1 MSDRTATPPATPS
14 PPAPTAATAPLLAAL
29 GVVLTWGV
37 NFPLQK
43 ALFGQVGPVG
53 FLGLR
58 YLLVPFCA
66 VALLCWRFGR
76 HWPRLD
82 RSEVWPLV
90 RLTLVGQGLHLL
102 LAAYGM
108 QGSTAF
114 SASVLLACGP
124 VFTLLILR
132 CSGVERL
139 SRGQVAG
146 VATAALGALVF
157 TSDKLLGAHW
167 QASLGDLTLL
177 VAAALFS
184 YYTVAAKP
192 LIQHHGGV
200 TVLGY
205 GSLVCTG
212 PMLLWCAP
220 ALHALDWAAQP
231 SWVWG
236 GLLWQ
241 VAGGGFIG
249 WLAWGWA
256 NERHGVAR
264 TAPLI
269 YLMPLIAGFTAW
281 AWGGEQFSAH
291 KLLGA
296 AVILSGVALAQ
307 FSPAR
312 AALPARRPPPEPS
325 C

>member
-1 MSDRTATPPATPS
+1 MLADMKDHP
-14 PPAPTAATAPLLAAL
+14 TAPLAAAL
-29 GVVLTWGV
+29 AVVLTWGI

-66 VALLCWRFGR
+66 VALLCWRFGTA
-76 HWPRLD
+76 WPRLD
-82 RSEVWPLV
+82 RGEVGPLV
-90 RLTLVGQGLHLL
+90 RLTLIGQGLHLL
-102 LAAYGM
+102 LSAYGM

-132 CSGVERL
+132 ATGVEKL

-146 VATAALGALVF
+146 VAMAAAGALLF
-157 TSDKLLGAHW
+157 TSDKLLAADW

-177 VAAALFS
+177 AAAALFS
-184 YYTVAAKP
+184 YYTVASKP

-200 TVLGY
+200 TVLAY
-205 GSLVCTG
+205 GSLICTL
-212 PMLLWCAP
+212 PMLLWCTP
-220 ALHALDWAAQP
+220 ALAALDWHAQP
-231 SWVWG
+231 AWVWSG
-236 GLLWQ
+236 TAWQ
-241 VAGGGFIG
+241 TAGGGFIG

-256 NERHGVAR
+256 NERRGVAR

-269 YLMPLIAGFTAW
+269 YLMPLVAGLAAW
-281 AWGGEQFSAH
+281 AWGGEQFTAP

-296 AVILSGVALAQ
+296 GVILAGVALAQ
-307 FSPAR
+307 FG
-312 AALPARRPPPEPS
+312 AATFRPGHHALDS
-325 C
+325 NTAS

>member
-1 MSDRTATPPATPS
+1 
-14 PPAPTAATAPLLAAL
+14 LLSAL
-29 GVVLTWGV
+29 AVVLVWGM

-43 ALFGQVGPVG
+43 ALFGEVGPLG

-66 VALLCWRFGR
+66 VGLLCWRFGLA
-76 HWPRLD
+76 WPRLD
-82 RSEVWPLV
+82 RGEAWPLV
-90 RLTLVGQGLHLL
+90 RLTLIGQGLHLL
-102 LAAYGM
+102 LSALGM

-132 CSGVERL
+132 FSGVEKL

-146 VATAALGALVF
+146 VAMAATGALLF
-157 TSDKLLGAHW
+157 TSDKLLAADW
-167 QASLGDLTLL
+167 QASVGDLTLL
-177 VAAALFS
+177 AAAALFS
-184 YYTVAAKP
+184 YYTVASKP

-200 TVLGY
+200 TVLSY
-205 GSLVCTG
+205 GSLICTL
-212 PMLLWCAP
+212 PMLAWCAP
-220 ALHALDWAAQP
+220 QLASLDWAAQP
-231 SWVWG
+231 GWVWTG
-236 GLLWQ
+236 TAWQ

-256 NERHGVAR
+256 NERRGVAR

-269 YLMPLIAGFTAW
+269 YLMPLVAGLAAW
-281 AWGGEQFSAH
+281 AWGGEQFTLP

-296 AVILSGVALAQ
+296 GVILAGVALAQ
-307 FSPAR
+307 FSPS
-312 AALPARRPPPEPS
+312 LPVLRGRRPPPEPS

>member
-1 MSDRTATPPATPS
+1 
-14 PPAPTAATAPLLAAL
+14 LLSAL
-29 GVVLTWGV
+29 AVVLVWGL

-43 ALFGQVGPVG
+43 ALFVEVGPIA

-66 VALLCWRFGR
+66 VALLCWRFGTR
-76 HWPRLD
+76 WPRLD

-90 RLTLVGQGLHLL
+90 RLTLIGQGLHLL
-102 LAAYGM
+102 LSAYGVD
-108 QGSTAF
+108 GSTAF

-132 CSGVERL
+132 LSGLEKL
-139 SRGQVAG
+139 STGQIAG
-146 VATAALGALVF
+146 VVMAATGALLF
-157 TSDKLLGAHW
+157 TSDKLLAADWHAG
-167 QASLGDLTLL
+167 LGDLTLL
-177 VAAALFS
+177 AAAALFS
-184 YYTVAAKP
+184 YYTVASKP

-205 GSLVCTG
+205 GSLVCTL
-212 PMLLWCAP
+212 PMLLWSAP
-220 ALHALDWAAQP
+220 ELAALQWQAQP
-231 SWVWG
+231 AWVWAG
-236 GLLWQ
+236 TVWQ

-256 NERHGVAR
+256 NEARGVAR

-269 YLMPLIAGFTAW
+269 YLMPLVAGLAAW
-281 AWGGEQFSAH
+281 AWGGETFSAP

-296 AVILSGVALAQ
+296 GVILAGVALAQ
-307 FSPAR
+307 FSRGNGTPRPAASR
-312 AALPARRPPPEPS
+312 
-325 C
+325 

>member
-1 MSDRTATPPATPS
+1 MPDRAPS
-14 PPAPTAATAPLLAAL
+14 PTAPLLAAL
-29 GVVLTWGV
+29 AVVVTWGL
-37 NFPLQK
+37 NFPLSK
-43 ALFGQVGPVG
+43 ALFTQVGPAG

-58 YLLVPFCA
+58 YLLMPFCA
-66 VALLCWRFGR
+66 VALLCWRFGWR
-76 HWPRLD
+76 WPKLD

-102 LAAYGM
+102 LSAYGM

-132 CSGVERL
+132 LSGVERL
-139 SRGQVAG
+139 SKGQVAG
-146 VATAALGALVF
+146 VATAALGALLF
-157 TSDKLLGAHW
+157 TSDKLLTADW

-177 VAAALFS
+177 AAAALFS
-184 YYTVAAKP
+184 YYTVASKP
-192 LIQHHGGV
+192 LILHHGGV

-205 GSLVCTG
+205 GSLVCTL

-220 ALHALDWAAQP
+220 ELHALDWTGQP
-231 SWVWG
+231 TWVWT
-236 GLLWQ
+236 GLVWQ

-256 NERHGVAR
+256 NERRGVAR

-269 YLMPLIAGFTAW
+269 YLMPLIAGLAAW
-281 AWGGEQFSAH
+281 VWGGEQFTAH

-296 AVILSGVALAQ
+296 GVILAGVALAQ
-307 FSPAR
+307 FSPGS
-312 AALPARRPPPEPS
+312 AAPLAHRPPPEPS

>member
-1 MSDRTATPPATPS
+1 MLPEMSEPRNAL
-14 PPAPTAATAPLLAAL
+14 PLVAAL
-29 GVVLTWGV
+29 AVILTWGL
-37 NFPLQK
+37 NFPLHK
-43 ALFGQVGPVG
+43 AVLGEIGPVTYV
-53 FLGLR
+53 GLR

-76 HWPRLD
+76 HWPKLD
-82 RSEVWPLV
+82 RGEVWPLV
-90 RLTLVGQGLHLL
+90 RVTFIGQGLHLL

-114 SASVLLACGP
+114 SGSVLLACGP

-132 CSGVERL
+132 VSGVEKL
-139 SRGQVAG
+139 SPGQVAG
-146 VATAALGALVF
+146 VATAAAGALLF
-157 TSDKLLGAHW
+157 TSDKLLAADW

-177 VAAALFS
+177 VAASLFS

-205 GSLVCTG
+205 GCLVCTL
-212 PMLLWCAP
+212 PLLLWCAP
-220 ALHALDWAAQP
+220 ELAALDWAAQP
-231 SWVWG
+231 HWVWTG
-236 GLLWQ
+236 TLWQ

-256 NERHGVAR
+256 NERRGVAR

-269 YLMPLIAGFTAW
+269 YLMPLIAGLAAW
-281 AWGGEQFSAH
+281 LWGGEQFSLH

-296 AVILSGVALAQ
+296 GVILAGVALAQ
-307 FSPAR
+307 FSAGAPAV
-312 AALPARRPPPEPS
+312 RPPA
-325 C
+325 

>member
-1 MSDRTATPPATPS
+1 MRDRH
-14 PPAPTAATAPLLAAL
+14 TAPLIAAL
-29 GVVLTWGV
+29 AVVLTWGV
-37 NFPLQK
+37 NFPLSK
-43 ALFGQVGPVG
+43 ALFTQLGPEG

-58 YLLVPFCA
+58 YLLVPLCA
-66 VALLCWRFGR
+66 VALLCWRFGTA
-76 HWPRLD
+76 WPRLD
-82 RSEVWPLV
+82 RSEVGPLV
-90 RLTLVGQGLHLL
+90 RLTLIGQGLHLL

-132 CSGVERL
+132 ASGVERL

-146 VATAALGALVF
+146 VAMAASGALLF
-157 TSDKLLGAHW
+157 TSDKLLAADWHAGI
-167 QASLGDLTLL
+167 GDLTLL
-177 VAAALFS
+177 AAAALFS
-184 YYTVAAKP
+184 YYTVASKP
-192 LIQHHGGV
+192 LILHHGGV

-205 GSLVCTG
+205 GSLVCTL

-220 ALHALDWAAQP
+220 ELAALDWQAQP
-231 SWVWG
+231 GWVWSG
-236 GLLWQ
+236 TVWQ

-256 NERHGVAR
+256 NEKRGVAR

-269 YLMPLIAGFTAW
+269 YLMPLVAGLIAW
-281 AWGGEQFSAH
+281 LWGGEQFSVP

-296 AVILSGVALAQ
+296 GVILAGVALAQ
-307 FSPAR
+307 FSPSR
-312 AALPARRPPPEPS
+312 PGLPARPPPPEPS

>member
-1 MSDRTATPPATPS
+1 MLADMRDRH
-14 PPAPTAATAPLLAAL
+14 TAPLIAAL
-29 GVVLTWGV
+29 AVVLTWGF

-58 YLLVPFCA
+58 YLIVPFCA
-66 VALLCWRFGR
+66 IALLCWRFGWR
-76 HWPRLD
+76 WPRLD

-90 RLTLVGQGLHLL
+90 RLTLIGQGLHLL
-102 LAAYGM
+102 LSAYGM

-132 CSGVERL
+132 ASGVERL

-146 VATAALGALVF
+146 VATAAAGALLF
-157 TSDKLLGAHW
+157 TSDKLLAADWHAGI
-167 QASLGDLTLL
+167 GDLTLL
-177 VAAALFS
+177 AAAALFS
-184 YYTVAAKP
+184 YYTVASKP
-192 LIQHHGGV
+192 LILHHGGV

-205 GSLVCTG
+205 GSLVCTL

-220 ALHALDWAAQP
+220 SLAALDWQAQP
-231 SWVWG
+231 AWVWSG
-236 GLLWQ
+236 TVWQ

-256 NERHGVAR
+256 NEKRGVAR

-269 YLMPLIAGFTAW
+269 YLMPLVAGLIAW
-281 AWGGEQFSAH
+281 LWGGEQFSAP

-296 AVILSGVALAQ
+296 GVILAGVALAQ
-307 FSPAR
+307 FSPSR
-312 AALPARRPPPEPS
+312 PGPPARPPPPEPS

>member
-1 MSDRTATPPATPS
+1 MTDRQTTP
-14 PPAPTAATAPLLAAL
+14 LMAAL
-29 GVVLTWGV
+29 AVVLVWGL
-37 NFPLQK
+37 NFPLSK
-43 ALFGQVGPVG
+43 ALFNQVGPAG

-58 YLLVPFCA
+58 YLLVPLCA

-76 HWPRLD
+76 RWPRLD
-82 RSEVWPLV
+82 RGEVWPLV
-90 RLTLVGQGLHLL
+90 RLTLVGQGLHLML
-102 LAAYGM
+102 SNYGM

-132 CSGVERL
+132 LSGVERL

-146 VATAALGALVF
+146 VAAAAAGALLF
-157 TSDKLLGAHW
+157 MADKLLGAQQADW
-167 QASLGDLTLL
+167 QAGLGDLMLL
-177 VAAALFS
+177 AAAALFS
-184 YYTVAAKP
+184 YYTVASKP

-200 TVLGY
+200 TVLAY
-205 GSLVCTG
+205 GSLVCTL
-212 PMLLWCAP
+212 PMLAWCAP
-220 ALHALDWAAQP
+220 ALLAMDWAGQP
-231 SWVWG
+231 TWVWSG
-236 GLLWQ
+236 VVWQ

-256 NERHGVAR
+256 NERRGVAR

-269 YLMPLIAGFTAW
+269 YLMPLVAGLAAW
-281 AWGGEQFSAH
+281 LLGGEQFSAH

-296 AVILSGVALAQ
+296 GVILAGVALAQ
-307 FSPAR
+307 FSPGSAAPR
-312 AALPARRPPPEPS
+312 AHQPPPEPS

>member
-1 MSDRTATPPATPS
+1 MKSHPA
-14 PPAPTAATAPLLAAL
+14 APLLAAL
-29 GVVLTWGV
+29 AVVLTWGL

-66 VALLCWRFGR
+66 VALLCWRFGLR
-76 HWPRLD
+76 WPRLD
-82 RSEVWPLV
+82 RAEVGPLV

-102 LAAYGM
+102 LSAYGM

-132 CSGVERL
+132 LSGVERL
-139 SRGQVAG
+139 SPGQVAG
-146 VATAALGALVF
+146 VATAALGALLF
-157 TSDKLLGAHW
+157 TSDKLLAADW
-167 QASLGDLTLL
+167 RASLGDLTLL
-177 VAAALFS
+177 AAAALFS

-192 LIQHHGGV
+192 LIQHHGGA

-205 GSLVCTG
+205 GSLVCTL

-220 ALHALDWAAQP
+220 SLAALDWAAQP
-231 SWVWG
+231 GWVWG
-236 GLLWQ
+236 GTVWQ
-241 VAGGGFIG
+241 VAGGGFLG

-256 NERHGVAR
+256 NEQRGVAR

-269 YLMPLIAGFTAW
+269 YLMPLVAGIAAW
-281 AWGGEQFSAH
+281 AWGGEAFSLH
-291 KLLGA
+291 KILA
-296 AVILSGVALAQ
+296 AALILAGVALAQ
-307 FSPAR
+307 FGN
-312 AALPARRPPPEPS
+312 AAFWPGRRVPG
-325 C
+325 

>member
-1 MSDRTATPPATPS
+1 MPHRSA
-14 PPAPTAATAPLLAAL
+14 APLAAAL
-29 GVVLTWGV
+29 AVVLVWGL

-43 ALFGQVGPVG
+43 ALYGQVGPAG

-58 YLLVPFCA
+58 YLLVPLCA
-66 VALLCWRFGR
+66 VALLCWRFGMR
-76 HWPRLD
+76 WPRLD
-82 RSEVWPLV
+82 RAEIVPLV

-102 LAAYGM
+102 LSAYGM

-132 CSGVERL
+132 LSGVERL
-139 SRGQVAG
+139 SHGQVAG
-146 VATAALGALVF
+146 VAMAATGALLF
-157 TSDKLLGAHW
+157 TADKLLAADW

-177 VAAALFS
+177 AAACLFS
-184 YYTVAAKP
+184 YYTVAGKP

-200 TVLGY
+200 TVLAY
-205 GSLVCTG
+205 GSLICTL

-220 ALHALDWAAQP
+220 SLAAMDWAGQP
-231 SWVWG
+231 GWVWWG
-236 GLLWQ
+236 TLWQ
-241 VAGGGFIG
+241 TAGGGFIG

-256 NERHGVAR
+256 NERRGVAR

-269 YLMPLIAGFTAW
+269 YLMPLIAGLAAW
-281 AWGGEQFSAH
+281 AWGGEQFNAH

-296 AVILSGVALAQ
+296 GVILAGVALAQ
-307 FSPAR
+307 FGG
-312 AALPARRPPPEPS
+312 ARRAPLASAPADTP
-325 C
+325 

>member
-1 MSDRTATPPATPS
+1 MNDRH
-14 PPAPTAATAPLLAAL
+14 TAPLLAAL
-29 GVVLTWGV
+29 AVVLVWGL
-37 NFPLQK
+37 NFPLAK
-43 ALFGQVGPVG
+43 ALFGQVGPAA

-58 YLLVPFCA
+58 YLLMPLCA

-76 HWPRLD
+76 AWPRLD
-82 RSEVWPLV
+82 RGEVWPLV
-90 RLTLVGQGLHLL
+90 RLTLVGQGLHLM
-102 LAAYGM
+102 ASTYGM

-132 CSGVERL
+132 FSGMERL
-139 SRGQVAG
+139 SRSQVAG
-146 VATAALGALVF
+146 VAMAAIGALLF
-157 TSDKLLGAHW
+157 LSDKLLAANWRAGV
-167 QASLGDLTLL
+167 GDLTLL

-205 GSLVCTG
+205 GSLVCTL
-212 PMLLWCAP
+212 PMLAWCAP
-220 ALHALDWAAQP
+220 QLASLDWAAQP
-231 SWVWG
+231 AWVWTG
-236 GLLWQ
+236 TAWQ
-241 VAGGGFIG
+241 VIGGGFLG

-256 NERHGVAR
+256 NERRGVAR

-269 YLMPLIAGFTAW
+269 YLMPVVAGLTAW
-281 AWGGEQFSAH
+281 AWGGEQFTVP

-296 AVILSGVALAQ
+296 GVILAGVALAQ
-307 FSPAR
+307 FGAVTFRPGR
-312 AALPARRPPPEPS
+312 AALGRTTAR
-325 C
+325 

>member
-1 MSDRTATPPATPS
+1 MPDRAAAPS
-14 PPAPTAATAPLLAAL
+14 TAPLLAAL
-29 GVVLTWGV
+29 AVVLTWGL
-37 NFPLQK
+37 NFPLSK
-43 ALFGQVGPVG
+43 ALFTQVGPAA

-58 YLLVPFCA
+58 YLLVPLCA
-66 VALLCWRFGR
+66 IALLCWRFGR
-76 HWPRLD
+76 RWPRLD
-82 RSEVWPLV
+82 RGEVGPLV
-90 RLTLVGQGLHLL
+90 RLTLIGQGLHLL
-102 LAAYGM
+102 LSAYGM

-132 CSGVERL
+132 FSGIEKL

-146 VATAALGALVF
+146 VATAASGALLF
-157 TSDKLLGAHW
+157 TADKLLAADW

-184 YYTVAAKP
+184 YYTVASKP

-205 GSLVCTG
+205 GSLVCTL

-220 ALHALDWAAQP
+220 ALVATDWAAQP
-231 SWVWG
+231 AWVWTG
-236 GLLWQ
+236 TFWQ

-256 NERHGVAR
+256 NEKRGVAR

-269 YLMPLIAGFTAW
+269 YLMPLIAGAAAW
-281 AWGGEQFSAH
+281 AWGGESFTAQ

-296 AVILSGVALAQ
+296 AVILAGVALAQ
-307 FSPAR
+307 YSSGALAR
-312 AALPARRPPPEPS
+312 S
-325 C
+325 S

>member
-1 MSDRTATPPATPS
+1 MNDRH
-14 PPAPTAATAPLLAAL
+14 TAPLLAAL
-29 GVVLTWGV
+29 AVVLTWGV

-66 VALLCWRFGR
+66 VALLCWRFGLT
-76 HWPRLD
+76 WPRLD
-82 RSEVWPLV
+82 RGEVWPLV

-102 LAAYGM
+102 LSALGM

-132 CSGVERL
+132 LSGVERL

-146 VATAALGALVF
+146 VVTAATGALLF
-157 TSDKLLGAHW
+157 TSDKLLAADWHSG
-167 QASLGDLTLL
+167 LGDLTLL
-177 VAAALFS
+177 AAAALFS
-184 YYTVAAKP
+184 YYTVASKP

-200 TVLGY
+200 TVLAY
-205 GSLVCTG
+205 GSLICTL

-220 ALHALDWAAQP
+220 ALASLDWRAQP
-231 SWVWG
+231 AWVWSG
-236 GLLWQ
+236 TAWQ
-241 VAGGGFIG
+241 TAGGGFIG

-256 NERHGVAR
+256 NERRGVAR

-269 YLMPLIAGFTAW
+269 YLMPLVAGLAAW
-281 AWGGEQFSAH
+281 AWGGEQFSMH

-296 AVILSGVALAQ
+296 GVILAGVALAQ
-307 FSPAR
+307 FSPPSGAPRAR
-312 AALPARRPPPEPS
+312 LQPPEPS

>member
-1 MSDRTATPPATPS
+1 MTARSSAS
-14 PPAPTAATAPLLAAL
+14 GGAPLLAAL
-29 GVVLTWGV
+29 AVVLTWGI
-37 NFPLQK
+37 NFPLSK
-43 ALFGQVGPVG
+43 ALFTQVGPAG

-66 VALLCWRFGR
+66 VALLCWRFGTR
-76 HWPRLD
+76 WPRLD
-82 RSEVWPLV
+82 RSEIGPLV

-102 LAAYGM
+102 LSAYGM

-132 CSGVERL
+132 ASGVEKL

-146 VATAALGALVF
+146 VATAATGALLF
-157 TSDKLLGAHW
+157 TADKLLAADWHAG
-167 QASLGDLTLL
+167 LGDLILL
-177 VAAALFS
+177 GAAALFS

-220 ALHALDWAAQP
+220 QLLALDWAAQP
-231 SWVWG
+231 AWVWSG
-236 GLLWQ
+236 TLWQ

-256 NERHGVAR
+256 NERRGVAR

-269 YLMPLIAGFTAW
+269 YLMPLVAGLAAW
-281 AWGGEQFSAH
+281 LWGGEQFSAH

-296 AVILSGVALAQ
+296 GIILAGVALAQ
-307 FSPAR
+307 FSPSG
-312 AALPARRPPPEPS
+312 AAPPAHQPPPEPS

>member
-1 MSDRTATPPATPS
+1 MSDRSTAQ
-14 PPAPTAATAPLLAAL
+14 PAPAPLLAAL
-29 GVVLTWGV
+29 AVVLIWGL

-66 VALLCWRFGR
+66 VALLCWRFGLR
-76 HWPRLD
+76 WPRLD
-82 RSEVWPLV
+82 RAEVGPLV

-102 LAAYGM
+102 LSAYGM

-132 CSGVERL
+132 LSGVERL
-139 SRGQVAG
+139 SAGQVAG
-146 VATAALGALVF
+146 VATAAAGALVF
-157 TSDKLLGAHW
+157 TSDKLLAADW

-177 VAAALFS
+177 AAAALFS
-184 YYTVAAKP
+184 YYTVASKP

-205 GSLVCTG
+205 GSLVCTL
-212 PMLLWCAP
+212 PMLLWCLP
-220 ALHALDWAAQP
+220 ALRGLDWAAQP
-231 SWVWG
+231 AWVWSG
-236 GLLWQ
+236 TAWQ

-256 NERHGVAR
+256 NEKRGVAR

-269 YLMPLIAGFTAW
+269 YLMPLVAGLTAW

-296 AVILSGVALAQ
+296 GVILAGVALAQ
-307 FSPAR
+307 FSPGSAAPRAR
-312 AALPARRPPPEPS
+312 PRPPEPS

>member
-1 MSDRTATPPATPS
+1 MSDRASAS
-14 PPAPTAATAPLLAAL
+14 TAPLLAAL
-29 GVVLTWGV
+29 AVVITWGL
-37 NFPLQK
+37 NFPLSK
-43 ALFGQVGPVG
+43 ALFTQVGPAG

-58 YLLVPFCA
+58 YLLMPFCA
-66 VALLCWRFGR
+66 VALLCWRFGWR
-76 HWPRLD
+76 WPKLD
-82 RSEVWPLV
+82 RTEVWPLV
-90 RLTLVGQGLHLL
+90 RLTLIGQGMHLL
-102 LAAYGM
+102 LSAYGM

-132 CSGVERL
+132 LSGVERL

-146 VATAALGALVF
+146 VATAALGALLF
-157 TSDKLLGAHW
+157 TSDKLLTADW

-177 VAAALFS
+177 AAAALFS
-184 YYTVAAKP
+184 YYTVASKP
-192 LIQHHGGV
+192 LILHHGGV

-205 GSLVCTG
+205 GSLVCTL

-220 ALHALDWAAQP
+220 ELRALDWAGQP
-231 SWVWG
+231 TWVWT
-236 GLLWQ
+236 GLVWQ

-256 NERHGVAR
+256 NEKRGVAR
-264 TAPLI
+264 TAPFI
-269 YLMPLIAGFTAW
+269 YLMPLIAGLAAW
-281 AWGGEQFSAH
+281 VWGGEQFTAH

-296 AVILSGVALAQ
+296 GVILAGVALAQ
-307 FSPAR
+307 FSPGS
-312 AALPARRPPPEPS
+312 AAPLAHRPPPEPS

>member
-1 MSDRTATPPATPS
+1 MSKPNSLSTHRFAPPV
-14 PPAPTAATAPLLAAL
+14 AAL
-29 GVVLTWGV
+29 AVVLTWGV

-76 HWPRLD
+76 RWPRLD

-102 LAAYGM
+102 LSALGM

-132 CSGVERL
+132 LSGVERL

-146 VATAALGALVF
+146 VLTAATGALLF
-157 TSDKLLGAHW
+157 TSNKLLAADWHAG
-167 QASLGDLTLL
+167 LGDLTLL
-177 VAAALFS
+177 AAAALFS
-184 YYTVAAKP
+184 YYTVASKP

-200 TVLGY
+200 TVLAY
-205 GSLVCTG
+205 GSLICTL

-220 ALHALDWAAQP
+220 ALASLDWAAQP
-231 SWVWG
+231 GWVWSG
-236 GLLWQ
+236 TAWQ
-241 VAGGGFIG
+241 TAGGGFIG

-256 NERHGVAR
+256 NEKRGVAR

-269 YLMPLIAGFTAW
+269 YLMPLVAGLAAW
-281 AWGGEQFSAH
+281 AWGGEQFSVP

-296 AVILSGVALAQ
+296 GVILAGVALAQ
-307 FSPAR
+307 FSR
-312 AALPARRPPPEPS
+312 GNAAPRPVSPR
-325 C
+325 